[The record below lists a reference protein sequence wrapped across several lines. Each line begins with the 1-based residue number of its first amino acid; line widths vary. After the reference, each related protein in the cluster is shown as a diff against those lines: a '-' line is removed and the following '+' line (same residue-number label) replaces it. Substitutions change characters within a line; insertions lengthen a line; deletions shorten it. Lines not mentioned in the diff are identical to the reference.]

1 MSVSQNSEN
10 SEDKQNPR
18 HPRVAAMPP
27 LAIVFLILTAAVSLL
42 IGHYYLT
49 NGDDLLQL
57 WSDAVATIGQA
68 VHIQRFSPLV
78 IDPFAYHGII
88 FSVVHVFGLRPL
100 FLRLPSLIGFLI
112 MQVCLFYFVQRIAS
126 TRAGLFALAI
136 PGFTGAFVYT
146 LEIRPY
152 GVLLGLL
159 SLATLSWQTAA
170 RREKQR
176 TLALVMLSGSLAVA
190 INAQYFAVLIMLP
203 LCAAEFVRVR
213 ERGRLDIPVLISLA
227 AGLAGMVFLL
237 PFLKGAAEFRSHY
250 MGMPVP
256 YQVLAQ
262 SYSFLLFGHSA
273 FSTSVNH
280 LLDLGIALLVIA
292 VLWMC
297 VRQRKRNTL
306 RLPDA
311 EFVFLFTLA
320 GLPAAAFLLGRLV
333 THAMEPRYA
342 LGAIIGICAL
352 LAIAITPLLRSRTTY
367 LTIAVVLFAGFA
379 WKGAVDVR
387 AAQVASRQAISAL
400 LIPPAVKAALLANPT
415 HLLYTQDIDLFA
427 FLAFHEPD
435 PDVFQHVALVYSA
448 EEEMRWNGA
457 GTDSRIVTNL
467 KSFTNYK
474 IVPYE
479 SIIRQPGEHLF
490 AVSFGGWNWSDRAIP
505 NENRHVR
512 HVGDAFGSEVLAV
525 GTPEGGVPK

>member
-1 MSVSQNSEN
+1 MRVSRNSEK

-18 HPRVAAMPP
+18 HPRVEAMPP
-27 LAIVFLILTAAVSLL
+27 LLAIAFLILTSAVSLL
-42 IGHYYLT
+42 IGHYYFT

-57 WSDAVATIGQA
+57 WSDGVATIGQV

-78 IDPFAYHGII
+78 IDPFAYHCII
-88 FSVVHVFGLRPL
+88 FSVVRLFGMHPL
-100 FLRLPSLIGFLI
+100 FLRLPSLLGFLV
-112 MQVCLFYFVQRIAS
+112 MQLCLFYFVRRIAS

-136 PGFTGAFVYT
+136 PTFTGAFVYT

-159 SLATLSWQTAA
+159 SLATLSWQTAT
-170 RREKQR
+170 RSETQR
-176 TLALVMLSGSLAVA
+176 TWALVMLSVSLAVA

-203 LCAAEFVRVR
+203 LCAAEFVRIR
-213 ERGRLDIPVLISLA
+213 EKGRLDIPVLISLA
-227 AGLAGMVFLL
+227 AGVAGMVFLL
-237 PFLKGAAEFRSHY
+237 PFLKGAAAFRSHY
-250 MGMPVP
+250 MGVPVP

-280 LLDLGIALLVIA
+280 MLDFGIALLVIA

-297 VRQRKRNTL
+297 VRQWRRNTL

-311 EFVFLFTLA
+311 EFVFLLALA
-320 GLPAAAFLLGRLV
+320 GLPMVAFLLGRLV

-352 LAIAITPLLRSRTTY
+352 LAIAMTPLLRSRTIY
-367 LTIAVVLFAGFA
+367 FTIAVVLFAGFA
-379 WKGAVDVR
+379 WKGTVDVR
-387 AAQVASRQAISAL
+387 AAQVATRQALSAL
-400 LIPPAVKAALLANPT
+400 VISPAVKAALLANPT
-415 HLLYTQDIDLFA
+415 HLLYTQDVDLFA

-435 PDVFQHVALVYSA
+435 RELFQHVVLVYSA
-448 EEEMRWNGA
+448 VEEMRWNGA

-479 SIIRQPGEHLF
+479 SVIKQPGEHLF
-490 AVSFGGWNWSDRAIP
+490 AVSLGGWNWSDRAIP
-505 NENRHVR
+505 NENRRVR

-525 GTPEGGVPK
+525 GTP